1 MKPSKWRARL
11 AICGV
16 ALAVAVLAG
25 VAGGTVPNP
34 DFDLAVDVVQEGL
47 TLTYTIHFDNVG
59 AASSAKVVVTD
70 TFPAEATY
78 LGDPADLI
86 DGVWTRTY
94 TNVTVGAHEAA
105 VSVRLADTVP
115 DGARVHNIV
124 VLRYVDTMG
133 TWTER
138 SFATEF
144 AVALGVPAA
153 PAAPIPVWVAA
164 ATPAAALVAGVVL
177 VRRPRRAKLEQV
189 FLMHNSGML
198 IHHWA
203 ANVSPTRDLDILSGM
218 FMIMKE
224 FVRDSF
230 REKKGG
236 LTELQFGDSRI
247 FLAEGRHAV
256 LAAVA
261 SGRRVNGL
269 PGEIA
274 SAVADFERIHGGALT
289 GWVGR
294 LDELPGAKSVVD
306 GLVHGR
312 YRNWRMT

>member
-1 MKPSKWRARL
+1 MGFAATVGSG
-11 AICGV
+11 AIP
-16 ALAVAVLAG
+16 A
-25 VAGGTVPNP
+25 P
-34 DFDLAVDVVQEGL
+34 DFTLRVDAEQDGRMI
-47 TLTYTIHFDNVG
+47 TYTIHFENVG
-59 AASSAKVVVTD
+59 TSNASTVTLRDVFPEGAAYA
-70 TFPAEATY
+70 
-78 LGDPADLI
+78 GDPGDLV
-86 DGVWTRTY
+86 DGVWVKTY
-94 TNVTVGAHEAA
+94 AAVAPGAYEETVTVELSAVVAHG
-105 VSVRLADTVP
+105 D
-115 DGARVHNIV
+115 RVVNYVEIEYVGLSQV
-124 VLRYVDTMG
+124 VTKAYWHEMG
-133 TWTER
+133 V
-138 SFATEF
+138 EF
-144 AVALGVPAA
+144 APA
-153 PAAPIPVWVAA
+153 PQPGFP
-164 ATPAAALVAGVVL
+164 ALVAVAPLAGGAAAVAGFVAY
-177 VRRPRRAKLEQV
+177 RPRRRPQLEQV
-189 FLMHNSGML
+189 FLMHSSGML